1 MGIFR
6 AAFVSFNDLRSN
18 LLPVKDNRCN
28 KAKSR
33 FSVDRNFL
41 IPPRR
46 PKKSTFASRLLSRST
61 HRRIAGRALI
71 EPCYGPTSL
80 PSGTTFEPGVASRD
94 ASFSS
99 AVCREKSSSLTTS
112 SRSSISLIVIGRVFF
127 PIMANFNLCDECSA
141 VPWRTYHCSLLFYR
155 FSRVHVPRLYSAH
168 WGCALPVRGEHSG
181 IVEPHATPRSAA
193 YGLCSRRSQSF
204 ALENLQ
210 ITERGEHGLTFRFS
224 CFRELCGM

>member
-141 VPWRTYHCSLLFYR
+141 VPWRTYHCSLLFDGKLVGKLADDTPPNIKR
-155 FSRVHVPRLYSAH
+155 KIIGADLRKRRTNIERVQVDIQRSVRCGEEGMWLYSGRDAEDYRH
-168 WGCALPVRGEHSG
+168 FFAKRITLTRRGYSG
-181 IVEPHATPRSAA
+181 
-193 YGLCSRRSQSF
+193 
-204 ALENLQ
+204 
-210 ITERGEHGLTFRFS
+210 
-224 CFRELCGM
+224 